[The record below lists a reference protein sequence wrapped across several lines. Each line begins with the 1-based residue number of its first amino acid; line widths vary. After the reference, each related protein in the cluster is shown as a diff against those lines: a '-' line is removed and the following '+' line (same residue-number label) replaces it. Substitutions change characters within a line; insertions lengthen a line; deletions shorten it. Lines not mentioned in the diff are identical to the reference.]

1 MAYKRSH
8 LIMKKRILLSLAIL
22 LSIHCFAQ
30 DELGYYSFSKK
41 TDDGFVKFI
50 AAPSSYVTIA
60 KGSGLSEPFLPMR
73 MNYMSLES
81 GGKVVKE
88 QYTLNF
94 ALISYAELNIS
105 DGGRLLLKYKDG
117 ETLTLATVEAFE
129 SDYSSGKYYVHPEY
143 VITKEQIDTILN
155 NGIVKLRFE
164 TLYKNIDVE
173 PVDDRIMVH
182 FKDKING
189 IEERKKDKTDTF
201 SSGF

>member
-1 MAYKRSH
+1 M
-8 LIMKKRILLSLAIL
+8 
-22 LSIHCFAQ
+22 
-30 DELGYYSFSKK
+30 
-41 TDDGFVKFI
+41 
-50 AAPSSYVTIA
+50 
-60 KGSGLSEPFLPMR
+60 
-73 MNYMSLES
+73 
-81 GGKVVKE
+81 
-88 QYTLNF
+88 
-94 ALISYAELNIS
+94 
-105 DGGRLLLKYKDG
+105 
-117 ETLTLATVEAFE
+117 
-129 SDYSSGKYYVHPEY
+129 